1 MSLNPQLHD
10 WRGKTVWLVGAS
22 TGIGRA
28 TAALLHKLGATVIV
42 SARQQALLEGFVR
55 EHPGSEAIALDVLDA
70 TALKAAVVQLRA
82 RHARL
87 DLIVYAA
94 GTYRPLSALAF
105 DRALAQQHFDIN
117 VGGALNLLDAALPW
131 LLSQAE
137 AGQGGHLSLISSI
150 AASRGLPKA
159 LAYGPSKAALTHL
172 AEVLYLDLHPQGL
185 GVSVIHP
192 GFVTTP
198 LTAQNDFKMPAEISA
213 ETAARAMLDGWARGH
228 FDIHFPRRF
237 TGFLKVLRWLPDALY
252 FRFVARAT
260 R

>member
-1 MSLNPQLHD
+1 MTLNPKLHD

-42 SARQQALLEGFVR
+42 SARQQNLLDAFVR
-55 EHPGSEAIALDVLDA
+55 EHPGSEALALDVLDA
-70 TALKAAVVQLRA
+70 GALKAAVVQLRA
-82 RHARL
+82 RHAQL

-94 GTYRPLSALAF
+94 GTYKPLSALAF
-105 DRALAQQHFDIN
+105 DRHLAQQHFDVN
-117 VGGALNLLDAALPW
+117 VGGALNLLDAVLPW
-131 LLSQAE
+131 LLAQGA

-237 TGFLKVLRWLPDALY
+237 TGFLKLLRWLPDSLY
-252 FRFVARAT
+252 FRLIARAT